1 MKPWQHAGVLAAIV
15 FYGFAVGCQNDA
27 GSDGPIEPDPG
38 TKPVA
43 FQTTPYNWKKPANFE
58 DPHYD
63 LSKNPLTV
71 EGVALGKALFY
82 DGILSK
88 DGSVSCAFCHQ
99 PTAAFAHTDHQLSH
113 GIGDKI
119 GTRNVPGIQNVAWKK
134 AFFWDGGIVDLDLL
148 PISPIQNPVEMGDS
162 LAGVLTKVRTN
173 GRYPALFK
181 AAFGTEEVTT
191 ERFLKAL
198 SQFMLTMVS
207 ATSKYD
213 KYVRKETGAALG
225 EHELHG
231 MALFQQHCA
240 GCHTGE
246 QFTDQT
252 FRNNGLRMQLANSK
266 DYDLGRY
273 QITLN
278 LDDYN
283 KFRVPS
289 LRNVEITPPYMHDG
303 RFQTLEQVL
312 EHYINDV
319 QDTPQL
325 DPLLKKTGKTGIPLT
340 ADEKSDV
347 IAFLKTLT
355 DYDFRNDRRF
365 QPD

>member
-1 MKPWQHAGVLAAIV
+1 MKSWQHAGLLAAIV
-15 FYGFAVGCQNDA
+15 FYGFTVGCQ
-27 GSDGPIEPDPG
+27 SDSGQGDPTEPEP
-38 TKPVA
+38 KPVE
-43 FQTTPYNWKKPANFE
+43 FKPTPYDWKKPANFGE
-58 DPHYD
+58 LHYD

-82 DGILSK
+82 DGILSR

-99 PTAAFAHTDHQLSH
+99 PAAAFAHTDHALSH

-148 PISPIQNPVEMGDS
+148 PIAPIQNPVEMGDS
-162 LAGVLTKVRTN
+162 LANVLKKVRES

-181 AAFGTEEVTT
+181 AAFGTYEVTT

-198 SQFMLTMVS
+198 SQFMLTAVS
-207 ATSKYD
+207 ANSKYD
-213 KYVRKETGAALG
+213 KYVRKETGGTLTESETRG
-225 EHELHG
+225 L
-231 MALFQQHCA
+231 ALFQQHCA
-240 GCHTGE
+240 GCHSGE
-246 QFTDQT
+246 LFTDQT

-289 LRNVEITPPYMHDG
+289 LRNVERTMPYMHDG
-303 RFQTLEQVL
+303 RFLTLEQVM

-325 DPLLKKTGKTGIPLT
+325 DPLLKKTGKPGIALT
-340 ADEKSDV
+340 PAEKTDI
-347 IAFLKTLT
+347 IAFLRTLT
-355 DYDFRNDRRF
+355 DYEFLTNRNF

>member
-1 MKPWQHAGVLAAIV
+1 MKSWQYVGILASLI
-15 FYGFAVGCQNDA
+15 FYAFTVACQSD
-27 GSDGPIEPDPG
+27 GGKDGPIEPDPG
-38 TKPVA
+38 TKPVE
-43 FQTTPYNWKKPANFE
+43 FQTTPYNWKKPANFG

-82 DGILSK
+82 DGLLSK
-88 DGSVSCAFCHQ
+88 DGSISCAFCHQ
-99 PTAAFAHTDHQLSH
+99 PTAGFAHNDHALSH

-119 GTRNVPGIQNVAWKK
+119 GTRNVPGIQNVAWQE

-162 LAGVLTKVRTN
+162 LANVLQKVRTS
-173 GRYPALFK
+173 GQYPSLFK

-191 ERFLKAL
+191 ERFMKAL

-207 ATSKYD
+207 ANSKYD
-213 KYVRKETGAALG
+213 KFARKEAGVSLTEQESRGL
-225 EHELHG
+225 
-231 MALFQQHCA
+231 ALFQEHCA
-240 GCHTGE
+240 GCHKGE
-246 QFTDQT
+246 LFTDQRY
-252 FRNNGLRMQLANSK
+252 RNNGLRQQLANSK

-278 LDDYN
+278 LNDYN
-283 KFRVPS
+283 TFRVPS
-289 LRNVEITPPYMHDG
+289 LRNIERTSPYMHDG
-303 RFQTLEQVL
+303 RFLTLEQVL

-325 DPLLKKTGKTGIPLT
+325 DPLLKKNGKPGIPLT
-340 ADEKSDV
+340 PNEKSDI
-347 IAFLKTLT
+347 IAFLRTLT
-355 DYDFRNDRRF
+355 DYEFLENRKF

>member
-1 MKPWQHAGVLAAIV
+1 MTRWQHVAILAAIV
-15 FYGFAVGCQNDA
+15 FYGFAVGCQNDS
-27 GSDGPIEPDPG
+27 GKDGPVEPEP
-38 TKPVA
+38 KPVEFKA
-43 FQTTPYNWKKPANFE
+43 TPYNWKKPANFD

-63 LSKNPLTV
+63 FTKNPLTV
-71 EGVALGKALFY
+71 EGVALGKTLFY
-82 DGILSK
+82 DGILSR
-88 DGSVSCAFCHQ
+88 DGAITCAFCHQ
-99 PTAAFAHTDHQLSH
+99 SFSGFAHNDHALSH

-119 GTRNVPGIQNVAWKK
+119 GTRNVPGIQNVAWTR

-148 PISPIQNPVEMGDS
+148 PIAPIQNPVEMGDS
-162 LAGVLTKVRTN
+162 LANVLKKIRAS
-173 GRYPALFK
+173 GQYPALFK

-207 ATSKYD
+207 ANSKYD
-213 KYVRKETGAALG
+213 KYSRKETGGSLTDQ
-225 EHELHG
+225 ELRG
-231 MALFQQHCA
+231 LTLFKANCS

-246 QFTDQT
+246 LFTDQSY
-252 FRNNGLRMQLANSK
+252 RNNGLRMQLANSK
-266 DYDLGRY
+266 DFDLGRY

-289 LRNVEITPPYMHDG
+289 LRNVERTSPYMHDG
-303 RFQTLEQVL
+303 RFQTLDQVL

-325 DPLLKKTGKTGIPLT
+325 DPLLKKTGKPGIALT
-340 ADEKSDV
+340 NTDKADLL
-347 IAFLKTLT
+347 AFLRTLT
-355 DYDFRNDRRF
+355 DDEYIRDRRF

>member
-1 MKPWQHAGVLAAIV
+1 MKSWQHAGMLAAIV
-15 FYGFAVGCQNDA
+15 FYGFTVGCQ
-27 GSDGPIEPDPG
+27 SDSGKVEPVEPDPG
-38 TKPVA
+38 TKPVE
-43 FQTTPYNWKKPANFE
+43 FQTTPYAWKKPANFG

-63 LSKNPLTV
+63 LAKNPLTV

-82 DGILSK
+82 DGLLSK
-88 DGSVSCAFCHQ
+88 DGSISCAFCHQ
-99 PTAAFAHTDHQLSH
+99 PPAAFAHTDHPLSH

-148 PISPIQNPVEMGDS
+148 PIAPIQNPVEMGDS
-162 LAGVLTKVRTN
+162 LGNVLKKVRAN
-173 GRYPALFK
+173 GRYPGLFK

-207 ATSKYD
+207 ANSKYD
-213 KYVRKETGAALG
+213 KYVRKETELS
-225 EHELHG
+225 EHEQHG
-231 MALFQQHCA
+231 LTLFKQHCE
-240 GCHTGE
+240 GCHSGE
-246 QFTDQT
+246 LFTDQSY
-252 FRNNGLRMQLANSK
+252 RNNGLRMQLANSK
-266 DYDLGRY
+266 DFDLGRY

-289 LRNVEITPPYMHDG
+289 LRNIERTPPYMHDG

-325 DPLLKKTGKTGIPLT
+325 DPLLKKNGKGGIALT
-340 ADEKSDV
+340 PDEKSD
-347 IAFLKTLT
+347 ILAFLRTLT
-355 DYDFRNDRRF
+355 DYDFLSDRRF